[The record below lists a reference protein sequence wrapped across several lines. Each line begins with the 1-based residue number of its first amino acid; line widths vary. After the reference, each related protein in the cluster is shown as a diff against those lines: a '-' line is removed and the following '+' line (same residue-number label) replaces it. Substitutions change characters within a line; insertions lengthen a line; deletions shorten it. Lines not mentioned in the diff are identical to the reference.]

1 MHFATLCC
9 KVRQPALW
17 GFDVRRLLPPADM
30 MLGVS
35 SVVELLPVNPRLP
48 ALIGTHRC
56 GPGLPPLVI
65 AGPCVIESESLCLRI
80 AEHLADL
87 AASLRVQMVFKAS
100 FDKANRT
107 SGGSFRGPGVDEGL
121 AVLARVRAATGL
133 PVTTDVHLP
142 EQATAAGHVC
152 DLLQIPAF
160 LCRQTDLLLA
170 AAATGRA
177 VNVKKGQFVAPGD
190 MKHVVAKLL
199 AGGCS
204 DVLLCERGTFFGYG
218 RLVNDFA
225 GLITMRA
232 MGVPVIF
239 DATHSVQ
246 QPASLGEA
254 TGGDR
259 ALVEPLARAAAA
271 VGIDGLFFETHP
283 EPDSS
288 PSDGPN
294 MVPLSQLRGVLER
307 VLLVHE
313 ARLAGERQRPVG

>member
-1 MHFATLCC
+1 MIRDRVGLGRSVATARVAGSGLRSCC
-9 KVRQPALW
+9 
-17 GFDVRRLLPPADM
+17 
-30 MLGVS
+30 
-35 SVVELLPVNPRLP
+35 VNPRLP
-48 ALIGTHRC
+48 AVVGPYRC
-56 GPGLPPLVI
+56 GPGCPLLLIV
-65 AGPCVIESESLCLRI
+65 GPCVIETEALCLRI
-80 AEHLADL
+80 AEHLARL
-87 AASLRVQMVFKAS
+87 AASLPVQVVFKAS

-107 SGGSFRGPGVDEGL
+107 SGSSFRGPGMDDGL
-121 AVLARVRAATGL
+121 AVLEKVRAATGL

-142 EQATAAGHVC
+142 EHATAAGDVC

-170 AAATGRA
+170 AAATGKA

-199 AGGCS
+199 AGGCT

-225 GLITMRA
+225 GLITMRHL
-232 MGVPVIF
+232 GVPVIF

-283 EPDSS
+283 DPDSS
-288 PSDGPN
+288 PSDGAN
-294 MVPLSQLRGVLER
+294 MVPLDRLQGVLER

-313 ARLAGERQRPVG
+313 ARLAGERQGARA

>member
-1 MHFATLCC
+1 M
-9 KVRQPALW
+9 
-17 GFDVRRLLPPADM
+17 
-30 MLGVS
+30 
-35 SVVELLPVNPRLP
+35 NPRLP
-48 ALIGTHRC
+48 AFIGRHRC
-56 GPGLPPLVI
+56 GPGFPLTVI
-65 AGPCVIESESLCLRI
+65 AGPCVIESEDLCLRI
-80 AEHLADL
+80 AEVIAAIGDDL
-87 AASLRVQMVFKAS
+87 GVQMVFKAS
-100 FDKANRT
+100 YDKANRT
-107 SGGSFRGPGVDEGL
+107 SVGSFRGPGIDEGL
-121 AVLARVRAATGL
+121 GVLERVRSATGL

-142 EQATAAGHVC
+142 DQATAAGHVC
-152 DLLQIPAF
+152 DMLQIPAF

-170 AAATGRA
+170 AAATGKA

-225 GLITMRA
+225 GLITMRNL
-232 MGVPVIF
+232 GVPVIF

-259 ALVEPLARAAAA
+259 TLVEPLARAAAA
-271 VGIDGLFFETHP
+271 VGIDGVFFETHP
-283 EPDSS
+283 NPDRS

-294 MVPLSQLRGVLER
+294 MVPLAELRGVLER
-307 VLLVHE
+307 VLRIHQ
-313 ARLAGERQRPVG
+313 ARLAGGGA